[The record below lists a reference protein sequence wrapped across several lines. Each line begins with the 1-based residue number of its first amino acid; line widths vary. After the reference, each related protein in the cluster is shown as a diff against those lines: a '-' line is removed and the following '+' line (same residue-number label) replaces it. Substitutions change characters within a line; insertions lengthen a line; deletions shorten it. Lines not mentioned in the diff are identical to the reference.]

1 MPSPFILKPA
11 ESRNGRPL
19 NVLGMPVYVKTSGSD
34 TGNQLSIFI
43 AEYKKNQ
50 GPPLHMHDVDETFYV
65 LEGEH
70 IFQAD
75 DNRFYGKPGDVI
87 FIPRNTVH
95 TTLCTTDT
103 GRLLFT
109 VNPTGPV
116 EKIFEK
122 LDAYTTMPP
131 VEEVVRVHE
140 ELGLKIVGPPLNM
153 E

>member
-11 ESRNGRPL
+11 ESRNGKPL
-19 NVLGMPVYVKTSGSD
+19 DVLGMPVYVKTTGSD

-50 GPPLHMHDVDETFYV
+50 GPPLHTHDVDETFYV

-70 IFQAD
+70 IFQAGD
-75 DNRFYGKPGDVI
+75 ERFFGKPGDVV

-95 TTLCTTDT
+95 TTLCITDM
-103 GRLLFT
+103 GKLLFT

-122 LDAYTTMPP
+122 LDAYTSMPS

-140 ELGLKIVGPPLNM
+140 ELGLKIVGPPITQ
-153 E
+153 

>member
-1 MPSPFILKPA
+1 MPLPFILRSA
-11 ESRNGRPL
+11 EGKHGRSL
-19 NVLGMPVYVKTSGSD
+19 NVLGMPVYVKLSGSD

-70 IFQAD
+70 IFQAGD
-75 DNRFYGKPGDVI
+75 ERFYSKPGDVV

-95 TTLCTTDT
+95 TTLCITDT
-103 GRLLFT
+103 GKLLFT

-116 EKIFEK
+116 EKVFEK
-122 LDAYTTMPP
+122 LDAYTSILS
-131 VEEVVRVHE
+131 VEEIVRVHE
-140 ELGLKIVGPPLNM
+140 ELGLKIVGPPITQ
-153 E
+153 

>member
-1 MPSPFILKPA
+1 MPSPFILKPT
-11 ESRNGRPL
+11 ESKKGKPL
-19 NVLGMPVYVKTSGSD
+19 NVLGMPVYVKLSGSD
-34 TGNQLSIFI
+34 TGDQLSIFI

-70 IFQAD
+70 IFQAGD
-75 DNRFYGKPGDVI
+75 ERFNGKPGDVV

-95 TTLCTTDT
+95 TTLCITDT
-103 GRLLFT
+103 GKLLFT

-122 LDAYTTMPP
+122 LDAYTSMPS
-131 VEEVVRVHE
+131 VEEVVRIHE
-140 ELGLKIVGPPLNM
+140 ELGLKIVGPPITQ
-153 E
+153 